1 MTISSET
8 ASLPVARS
16 SVQAIV
22 VDAIAVRRDLHEHAE
37 LSTEEHRTQRVI
49 VERLRAAGLDDVRAI
64 ADTGVT
70 AIVRGGRPGPNLLWR
85 ADIDG
90 LPLDEETG
98 LPFSSRVKAMHACGH
113 DGHTAI
119 ALAMAELLQRSR
131 ASLAGSVRFA
141 FQPAEEH
148 VGGAARMI
156 EQGVLEEP
164 RVDQVFGLHIWA
176 SAPVGHILVRAG
188 AIFAA
193 ATHFRIII
201 RGRGG
206 HAAAPQETI
215 DPIVVAAHAIT
226 ALQTVVSRS
235 VSSEDRA
242 VFTIGRIEGG
252 VRGNIIPNEVMM
264 SGTIRTFEPRVL
276 KRVLRRIEEILQGVT
291 SGFGASY
298 QFDSSTLGAC
308 VNDPESAAMVEAV
321 AAAFVGPERVAET
334 QATGADDMCRFLEER
349 PGAYFLLGGAP
360 ASADHVYPHH
370 HPKFDFDERCI
381 PLGIE
386 MGLRIIENVTGSA
399 LARRIA

>member
-1 MTISSET
+1 MSITEQAAAPAVR
-8 ASLPVARS
+8 AS
-16 SVQAIV
+16 I
-22 VDAIAVRRDLHEHAE
+22 DAIAVDAVAIRRDLHEHAE
-37 LSTEEHRTQRVI
+37 LSTEEHRTQRLI
-49 VERLRAAGLDDVRAI
+49 TDRLRKLGLDDVRAI

-70 AIVRGGRPGPNLLWR
+70 AIVRGARPGTNLLWR
-85 ADIDG
+85 ADIDA
-90 LPLDEETG
+90 LPLNEETG
-98 LPFSSRVKAMHACGH
+98 LPFASPVKAMHACGH
-113 DGHTAI
+113 DGHVAI

-131 ASLAGSVRFA
+131 ESLAGTVRFA

-156 EQGVLEEP
+156 EQGILEEP
-164 RVDQVFGLHIWA
+164 PVDQVYGLHIWA
-176 SAPVGHILVRAG
+176 AAPVGHILVRAG

-206 HAAAPQETI
+206 HAAAPHETV
-215 DPIVVAAHAIT
+215 DPIVVAAQAIT

-235 VSSEDRA
+235 VDAADRA

-264 SGTIRTFEPRVL
+264 SGTIRTFEQRVL
-276 KRVLRRIEEILQGVT
+276 KRVLRRIEEILAGVT
-291 SGFGASY
+291 AAWGATY

-308 VNDPESAAMVEAV
+308 VNDSGCAAMVEAV
-321 AAAFVGPERVAET
+321 AAAFVGPHRVRET

-360 ASADHVYPHH
+360 AGAERVYPHH
-370 HPKFDFDERCI
+370 HPQFDFDERCLPI
-381 PLGIE
+381 GIE
-386 MGLRIIENVTGSA
+386 MGLRIVEEVTGS
-399 LARRIA
+399 RIA

>member
-1 MTISSET
+1 MTATTGT
-8 ASLPVARS
+8 ASLPGARA

-22 VDAIAVRRDLHEHAE
+22 AEAVATRRDLHEHAE
-37 LSTEEHRTQRVI
+37 LSTEEHRTQGVI
-49 VERLRAAGLDDVRAI
+49 VERLRAAGLDGVRAI

-70 AIVRGGRPGPNLLWR
+70 ALVRGARPGPNLLWR
-85 ADIDG
+85 ADIDA

-98 LPFSSRVKAMHACGH
+98 LPFASRTKAMHACGH

-131 ASLAGSVRFA
+131 ESLAGTVRFA

-156 EQGVLEEP
+156 EQGILEDP
-164 RVDQVFGLHIWA
+164 RVDQLFGLHIWA
-176 SAPVGHILVRAG
+176 SAPVGHVLVRAG

-206 HAAAPQETI
+206 HAAAPHETI

-264 SGTIRTFEPRVL
+264 SGTVRTFEARVL
-276 KRVLRRIEEILQGVT
+276 KRVLRRIEEILAGVT
-291 SGFGASY
+291 SAWGAEY
-298 QFDSSTLGAC
+298 RFDSSTLGAC
-308 VNDPESAAMVEAV
+308 VNDAESAAMVEGV

-360 ASADHVYPHH
+360 AGTDRVYPHH

-386 MGLRIIENVTGSA
+386 IGLRIIEDVTGSA
-399 LARRIA
+399 LAPRIV